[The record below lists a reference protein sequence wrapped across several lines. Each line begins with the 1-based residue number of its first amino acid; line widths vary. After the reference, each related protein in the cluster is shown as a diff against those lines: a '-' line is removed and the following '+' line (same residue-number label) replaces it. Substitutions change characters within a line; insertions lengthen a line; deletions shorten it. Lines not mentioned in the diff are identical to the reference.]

1 MDCSK
6 VGALIQKLRMEKQLT
21 QRALAEQLG
30 LSDKTISKWERG
42 LGCPDVSVLSTL
54 SKILGVE
61 LDSLLTGEQDAS
73 ATLGGNMKRVQ
84 FYVCPAC
91 GNLLTATGEASIS
104 CCGRRLEPLAAEKP
118 DPAHRLNL
126 EAVENDWYVTSG
138 HEMTKP
144 HHITFVALVTG
155 DKLFLVKLYPEWGLG
170 VRFPCLAHGQL
181 YFYCT
186 QHGLFSQHF

>member
-1 MDCSK
+1 MITLLSRLFIKNYRDYHTPSVRTAYGILCGL
-6 VGALIQKLRMEKQLT
+6 VGIFLNVLLFAFKLAAGILSGSVAVT
-21 QRALAEQLG
+21 ADAFNN
-30 LSDKTISKWERG
+30 LSDAGS
-42 LGCPDVSVLSTL
+42 SVITL
-54 SKILGVE
+54 IGFK
-61 LDSLLTGEQDAS
+61 
-73 ATLGGNMKRVQ
+73 
-84 FYVCPAC
+84 
-91 GNLLTATGEASIS
+91 
-104 CCGRRLEPLAAEKP
+104 LAAEKP